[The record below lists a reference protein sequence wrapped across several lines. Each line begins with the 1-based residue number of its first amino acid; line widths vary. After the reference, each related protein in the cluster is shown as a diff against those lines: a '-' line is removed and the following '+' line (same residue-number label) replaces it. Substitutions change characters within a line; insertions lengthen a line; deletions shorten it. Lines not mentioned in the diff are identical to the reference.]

1 MRIFKKYRILD
12 KGLCFYGSLLVLM
25 CAGLNGCKKM
35 YNLPEE
41 KEFLSVN
48 LTYDGK
54 SFYPILGR
62 TTRMGIVNT
71 DHSTTPLKFEIV
83 NPRYGDGR
91 PYTDLFQVKPVYE
104 WISRYDGTE
113 KNLAEIE
120 AKRKQVNRPLFE
132 VDSTGTFILWN
143 SSTNE
148 LITPRAKDSID
159 LVQNVRYFDLKVS
172 NSGGTTIVKDFMILP
187 WRVQDYEPYSDKN
200 PYNGE
205 IAPDPQDPKNPK
217 KQSYIWPSYM
227 NDIFGESSNQLLR
240 TNDEF
245 KDLVV
250 YIRPFS
256 GGNGHNLRFVFLNKD
271 KNPINP
277 DNFNETNWNELVH
290 GFNMKKT
297 ESYVQY
303 DVAYPIP
310 LTNYPTKYT
319 NGGSAK
325 VDFSYSR
332 RGFGGILITA
342 GFGLNFKLFTK
353 GDWEI
358 VFHFQRE
365 NPRFD
370 NE

>member
-1 MRIFKKYRILD
+1 MDMKIARKFNTINKTCNL
-12 KGLCFYGSLLVLM
+12 GLLILM
-25 CAGLNGCKKM
+25 CVGLNGCKKL
-35 YNLPEE
+35 YNLPDE

-48 LTYDGK
+48 LNYDGK

-62 TTRMGIVNT
+62 TSLMGNINT
-71 DHSTTPLKFEIV
+71 DHSTTPLRFEIV

-91 PYTDLFQVKPVYE
+91 PYKDLFEVKPVYR

-113 KNLAEIE
+113 KNLEEIE
-120 AKRKQVNRPLFE
+120 AKRQLVYRPLFE
-132 VDSTGTFILWN
+132 VDSTGSFILWN

-148 LITPRAKDSID
+148 LIEPRSKDSID
-159 LVQNVRYFDLKVS
+159 LVQNIRYFDLKVS
-172 NSGGTTIVKDFMILP
+172 NSGGSTVIKDFMILP

-205 IAPDPQDPKNPK
+205 TAPDPNDPKNPNK
-217 KQSYIWPSYM
+217 KSYIWPSYM
-227 NDIFGESSNQLLR
+227 NGVYGESSNQLLR
-240 TNDEF
+240 TDDQF

-250 YIRPFS
+250 YIRRFT
-256 GGNGHNLRFVFLNKD
+256 GGNGHNLRFVFLNK
-271 KNPINP
+271 NGEPINP
-277 DNFNETNWNELVH
+277 DSFNETKWNELVH

-297 ESYVQY
+297 STYVQY

-310 LTNYPTKYT
+310 LTSFPTKYS
-319 NGGSAK
+319 NGNSAK

-332 RGFGGILITA
+332 KGFGGGLITA
-342 GFGLNFKLFTK
+342 NFGLNFKIFTK

>member
-1 MRIFKKYRILD
+1 MKISRSYRTICSGTYRL
-12 KGLCFYGSLLVLM
+12 GLLALLCM
-25 CAGLNGCKKM
+25 GLNGCKKI
-35 YNLPEE
+35 YNLPDE
-41 KEFLSVN
+41 KDFLSVN

-54 SFYPILGR
+54 SFYPVLGR
-62 TTRMGIVNT
+62 TSRMGTVNT
-71 DHSTTPLKFEIV
+71 DHSTTPLHFEIV

-113 KNLAEIE
+113 KNLEEIE
-120 AKRKQVNRPLFE
+120 AKRKIVDRPLFE

-148 LITPRAKDSID
+148 LIEPRSKDSVD
-159 LVQNVRYFDLKVS
+159 LVQNIRYFDLKIS
-172 NSGGTTIVKDFMILP
+172 NSGGSTIVKDFMILP
-187 WRVQDYEPYSDKN
+187 WRIQDYEPYSDRN
-200 PYNGE
+200 PYDGE
-205 IAPDPQDPKNPK
+205 IAPDPKDPKNPNK
-217 KQSYIWPSYM
+217 KSYIWPSYIA
-227 NDIFGESSNQLLR
+227 NVNGESSNLPLR
-240 TNDEF
+240 TNDDF

-250 YIRPFS
+250 YIRRFT

-271 KNPINP
+271 GEAINP
-277 DNFNETNWNELVH
+277 DNFNETKWNELVH

-297 ESYVQY
+297 ANYVQY

-310 LTNYPTKYT
+310 LTSYPTKYT

-325 VDFSYSR
+325 LDFSYSR
-332 RGFGGILITA
+332 KGFGGGLITA
-342 GFGLNFKLFTK
+342 SFGLNFKIFTK

-365 NPRFD
+365 NPRFE

>member
-1 MRIFKKYRILD
+1 MKISRSYRTIYSGAYRLSLFAL
-12 KGLCFYGSLLVLM
+12 LCM
-25 CAGLNGCKKM
+25 GLNGCKKI
-35 YNLPEE
+35 YNLPDE
-41 KEFLSVN
+41 KDFLSVN

-62 TTRMGIVNT
+62 TSRMGTVNT
-71 DHSTTPLKFEIV
+71 DHSTTPLHFEIV

-113 KNLAEIE
+113 KNLEEIE
-120 AKRKQVNRPLFE
+120 AKRKIVDRPLFE

-148 LITPRAKDSID
+148 LIEPRSKDSVD
-159 LVQNVRYFDLKVS
+159 LVQNIRYFDLKIS
-172 NSGGTTIVKDFMILP
+172 NSGGSTIVKDFMMLP
-187 WRVQDYEPYSDKN
+187 WRVQDYEPYSDRN
-200 PYNGE
+200 PYNGD
-205 IAPDPQDPKNPK
+205 IAPDPKDPKNPNK
-217 KQSYIWPSYM
+217 KSYIWPSYIA
-227 NDIFGESSNQLLR
+227 NVNGESSNLPLR
-240 TNDEF
+240 TNDDF

-250 YIRPFS
+250 YIRRFT
-256 GGNGHNLRFVFLNKD
+256 GGNGHNLRFVFLDKD
-271 KNPINP
+271 GETINP
-277 DNFNETNWNELVH
+277 DNFNETKWNELVH

-297 ESYVQY
+297 ANYVQY

-310 LTNYPTKYT
+310 LTSYPTKYT
-319 NGGSAK
+319 NGNSAK
-325 VDFSYSR
+325 LDFSYSR
-332 RGFGGILITA
+332 KGFGGGLITA
-342 GFGLNFKLFTK
+342 SFGLNFKIFTK

-365 NPRFD
+365 NPRFE

>member
-1 MRIFKKYRILD
+1 MKIA
-12 KGLCFYGSLLVLM
+12 KGYSTSTRRNGFFTWLVLLCM
-25 CAGLNGCKKM
+25 CLNSCKKL
-35 YNLPEE
+35 YNLPDE

-48 LTYDGK
+48 LTYDSK

-62 TTRMGIVNT
+62 TTLMGTINT
-71 DHSTTPLKFEIV
+71 DHSTTPLHFEII

-91 PYTDLFQVKPVYE
+91 PYDDLFQVKPVYQ

-113 KNLAEIE
+113 KSLAEIE
-120 AKRKQVNRPLFE
+120 AKRKLVNRPLFE

-148 LITPRAKDSID
+148 LIEPRSKDSVD
-159 LVQNVRYFDLKVS
+159 LVQNIRYFDLKVS
-172 NSGGTTIVKDFMILP
+172 NSGGSTIIKDFMVLP
-187 WRVQDYEPYSDKN
+187 WRVQDYEPFSDKN
-200 PYNGE
+200 PYDGE
-205 IAPDPQDPKNPK
+205 VAPDPADPNNPK
-217 KQSYIWPSYM
+217 KKSYIWPSHM
-227 NDIFGESSNQLLR
+227 NDVYGESSNQLLQ

-245 KDLVV
+245 KDLVI
-250 YIRPFS
+250 YIRPFK
-256 GGNGHNLRFVFLNKD
+256 GGNGHNLRFVFLDKD
-271 KNPINP
+271 GNTMNP

-297 ESYVQY
+297 VNYVQY

-310 LTNYPTKYT
+310 LTNYLTKYT
-319 NGGSAK
+319 NGSSAQ
-325 VDFSYSR
+325 VDFAYSR
-332 RGFGGILITA
+332 KGFGGGLITA
-342 GFGLNFKLFTK
+342 HFGLDFKIFTK
-353 GDWEI
+353 GDWEV